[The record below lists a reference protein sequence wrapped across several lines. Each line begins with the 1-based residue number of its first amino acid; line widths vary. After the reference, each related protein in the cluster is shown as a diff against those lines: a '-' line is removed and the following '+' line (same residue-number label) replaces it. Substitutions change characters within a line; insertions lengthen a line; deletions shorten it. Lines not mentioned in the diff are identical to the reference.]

1 MLGDVRYCCKPDWR
15 FETPEISKN
24 LSRMVMYMLYVAYEV
39 QQNSV
44 VMHSLHGFVGKHHGP
59 TWYGMLL
66 CYFCI
71 MDS

>member
-1 MLGDVRYCCKPDWR
+1 
-15 FETPEISKN
+15 
-24 LSRMVMYMLYVAYEV
+24 MVMYMLYVAYEV

-71 MDS
+71 MDSWSVSSQKEADLDIKW